1 MTPDILPSLPSLPF
15 FIYFLEASL
24 LRCFHRNELE
34 SLKAPFGLESHMRIF
49 LGKNSP
55 CLHTI
60 SHFLINWNFN
70 TKLYLN
76 QSRS

>member
-1 MTPDILPSLPSLPF
+1 MTPTPAKFSISSFFDLFFRSFSLE
-15 FIYFLEASL
+15 I
-24 LRCFHRNELE
+24 CFHRNELE
-34 SLKAPFGLESHMRIF
+34 SLKAPFGLESHMMIF

-60 SHFLINWNFN
+60 SHFLISWNFN